1 MSRFLQ
7 VQVNYFDSKESIRWI
22 YHFIIN
28 TNCGFFFSVL
38 STLGMSVH
46 LLNDGND
53 GDQEPLRAI
62 DIVPIEQGKDQDD
75 EDLGLDQGLEREDP
89 VQGPGLGQD
98 EKIFRMFLLNHR
110 LDLKRVLLASGQY
123 GLILH
128 NSWNIVLKYR

>member
-1 MSRFLQ
+1 
-7 VQVNYFDSKESIRWI
+7 
-22 YHFIIN
+22 
-28 TNCGFFFSVL
+28 
-38 STLGMSVH
+38 MSVH

-62 DIVPIEQGKDQDD
+62 DTVPIEQGKDQGLQDD
-75 EDLGLDQGLEREDP
+75 EDQGLDQGLEREDP